1 MGVIKYAFIMNDQLS
16 LCRNNHYSS
25 RRHVDMTTIESKDF
39 QLSNEKNYFF
49 KNLHKLPIRNFEEK
63 KIVNPALPTLP
74 VIVITESSKGKVME
88 ISVERR
94 NQCPA
99 KIDLPTVNKN
109 YIQSPYQRRD

>member
-1 MGVIKYAFIMNDQLS
+1 MTNFLFVETTTTPP
-16 LCRNNHYSS
+16 
-25 RRHVDMTTIESKDF
+25 VDMTTIESKDF

-74 VIVITESSKGKVME
+74 VIGITESSKGKVME
-88 ISVERR
+88 ISLERR